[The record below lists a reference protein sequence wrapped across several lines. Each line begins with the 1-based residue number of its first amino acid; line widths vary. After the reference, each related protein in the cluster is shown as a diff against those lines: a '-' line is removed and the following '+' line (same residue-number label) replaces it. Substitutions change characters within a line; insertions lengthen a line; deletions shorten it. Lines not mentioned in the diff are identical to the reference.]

1 MRKRMILT
9 ALAAVAIPTLLMA
22 ADEARLMRFPA
33 TNGSEIVFSYAGD
46 LYKVPATGGE
56 AQRLT
61 SYVGYEMF
69 PRFSPDGKTIAF
81 TGQYDGNTEVYTMPS
96 SGGEPLRITYTATN
110 SRDDLGDRMGPN
122 NIVMTWTPD
131 GNGIVYR
138 NRISDGFSGKLYTV
152 NKEGGLS
159 EVVPLPEGGFC
170 SYSPDGK
177 QLAYNRVMREFRTWK
192 YYKGG
197 MADDIWVYNPEKKSV
212 ENITNNEA
220 QDIFPMWI
228 GDEIYFLSDRDYTM
242 NLFVYNTKTKQTS
255 KVTNFTEY
263 DVKFPSSFGNTIVF
277 ENGGYIYKMD
287 AASKK
292 PEKVNVTLAS
302 DNVYARSEIKD
313 GSKYITSASLSPKGE
328 RMVVT
333 ARGEVFNIPVDKGVT
348 KNITRTPGAHERD
361 AQWSPDGKHIA
372 YISDA
377 TGETELYLQDSEGGE
392 PTLLTKNNDTY
403 IRTFQW
409 SPDSKKIVYTDR
421 KNRIN
426 LLDVS
431 NKQLT
436 TISQSLLGEA
446 RNVSFSPDNNWLTY
460 SRVSD
465 NNFSIVYVYDI
476 AGKKEYPVTDKW
488 YESYSPVFSTDG
500 KYLVFT
506 SARDFNPTYSQ
517 TEWNHVYNNMG
528 GVYLA
533 LLSKDTASP
542 FMETDAE
549 VAIESTPAKADA
561 SKKDETKNEA
571 STPVVKIDIE
581 GITDR
586 IVKLPLPGSNYYDL
600 YSDGTNVYYF
610 TKGGMKMFDLKK
622 QKEETVSDAAMMVD
636 PAGKKAVFFKDDQLF
651 VTDIP
656 KGKADLSK
664 PVNLANMKI
673 TVDYTKEWAQIFDE
687 AWRAFRDGFYLENMH
702 GKDWKAIKEKYAAL
716 LPYVK
721 TRLDL
726 NYIIGEMIGEL
737 GVGHAYVNPG
747 EVESPK
753 RVSMGLLGAEVSRDK
768 SGFFRLE
775 KILPGASW
783 SKELRSPLT
792 EPGVEDW
799 KAIKEKYAALLPYV
813 KTRLDLNYIIGEMI
827 GELGVGHA
835 YVNPGE
841 VESPKRVSMGLLGAE
856 VSRDK
861 SGFFRLEKILP
872 GASWSKELRSP
883 LTEPGVEAKAGEYI
897 VAIDGVPTNS
907 VNDMYKLLIG
917 KANVPTELSLNSK
930 PQLAGA
936 RKIVVSPLAEE
947 YSLYHYNWIQDN
959 IKKVDKATN
968 GKVGYI
974 YIPDMG
980 PEGLNEFS
988 RYFYPQLDKEG
999 LIIDDRAN
1007 GGGNVSP
1014 MILER
1019 LSREPYRLTMRRGSS
1034 LIGTVPDAV
1043 QVGPKVCL
1051 INKYSASDGDLFP
1064 WGFRALGL
1072 GKLIGTRT
1080 WGGIIGISGPLPYMD
1095 GTDIRVPFFTSY
1107 DPKTGNWIIENHGV
1121 DPDILIDN
1129 DPIKEWSGEDQQ
1141 LDRAIEEVMKQL
1153 KERKPLAPVPAPRD
1167 WSHK

>member
-1 MRKRMILT
+1 
-9 ALAAVAIPTLLMA
+9 
-22 ADEARLMRFPA
+22 
-33 TNGSEIVFSYAGD
+33 
-46 LYKVPATGGE
+46 
-56 AQRLT
+56 
-61 SYVGYEMF
+61 
-69 PRFSPDGKTIAF
+69 
-81 TGQYDGNTEVYTMPS
+81 
-96 SGGEPLRITYTATN
+96 
-110 SRDDLGDRMGPN
+110 
-122 NIVMTWTPD
+122 
-131 GNGIVYR
+131 
-138 NRISDGFSGKLYTV
+138 
-152 NKEGGLS
+152 
-159 EVVPLPEGGFC
+159 
-170 SYSPDGK
+170 
-177 QLAYNRVMREFRTWK
+177 
-192 YYKGG
+192 
-197 MADDIWVYNPEKKSV
+197 
-212 ENITNNEA
+212 
-220 QDIFPMWI
+220 
-228 GDEIYFLSDRDYTM
+228 
-242 NLFVYNTKTKQTS
+242 
-255 KVTNFTEY
+255 
-263 DVKFPSSFGNTIVF
+263 
-277 ENGGYIYKMD
+277 MD
-287 AASKK
+287 AVSKK

-361 AQWSPDGKHIA
+361 AQWSPDGKYIA

-392 PTLLTKNNDTY
+392 PIQLTKNNDTY

-792 EPGVEDW
+792 EPGVE
-799 KAIKEKYAALLPYV
+799 
-813 KTRLDLNYIIGEMI
+813 
-827 GELGVGHA
+827 
-835 YVNPGE
+835 
-841 VESPKRVSMGLLGAE
+841 
-856 VSRDK
+856 
-861 SGFFRLEKILP
+861 
-872 GASWSKELRSP
+872 
-883 LTEPGVEAKAGEYI
+883 AKAGEYI
-897 VAIDGVPTNS
+897 VAIDGVPANS

-999 LIIDDRAN
+999 L
-1007 GGGNVSP
+1007 
-1014 MILER
+1014 M
-1019 LSREPYRLTMRRGSS
+1019 PYRL
-1034 LIGTVPDAV
+1034 A
-1043 QVGPKVCL
+1043 
-1051 INKYSASDGDLFP
+1051 
-1064 WGFRALGL
+1064 
-1072 GKLIGTRT
+1072 
-1080 WGGIIGISGPLPYMD
+1080 
-1095 GTDIRVPFFTSY
+1095 
-1107 DPKTGNWIIENHGV
+1107 
-1121 DPDILIDN
+1121 
-1129 DPIKEWSGEDQQ
+1129 
-1141 LDRAIEEVMKQL
+1141 
-1153 KERKPLAPVPAPRD
+1153 RKFA
-1167 WSHK
+1167 